1 MSPPSRKAHSIH
13 KPLEFSR
20 YPVRHFHPAAMAY
33 LDLVDDPLPGDPH
46 GRQRLRLR
54 AGSGKLGP
62 PLDVD
67 IAVLEM
73 FCEQPIQYWPRPQDS
88 KKPYKDWD
96 AVDGTL
102 NPTSHIGDVEG
113 IMDDKGLVYATSGG
127 DNLRALVLIGFDLGT
142 NELIHPSM
150 TVIVDYVP
158 PSISRLKIEEIC
170 LRRLKGAEPK
180 VVLASAATLIGL
192 EIHHQANTN

>member
-1 MSPPSRKAHSIH
+1 MSLPSRKAHSIH

-33 LDLVDDPLPGDPH
+33 LEPVDDPLPGNPH

-54 AGSGKLGP
+54 AGSGKLGSPLVYPLGPGEKGLGLLRP
-62 PLDVD
+62 PSDDVD

-88 KKPYKDWD
+88 KKPYRDWD

-102 NPTSHIGDVEG
+102 NPPSHIGDVEG
-113 IMDDKGLVYATSGG
+113 IIMDDKGLVYATSGG
-127 DNLRALVLIGFDLGT
+127 DNLRALVLIGFDPGT

-158 PSISRLKIEEIC
+158 PSV
-170 LRRLKGAEPK
+170 PK
-180 VVLASAATLIGL
+180 TGPAFSG
-192 EIHHQANTN
+192 E